1 MTPQAIEA
9 LLVQTGQAFWTA
21 FSGLIWPALA
31 FALIALVVRGRDAL
45 RVARD
50 ATPQVRINLIL
61 FAIDIA
67 IVTPLLVMALT
78 FTGGLIQQAGLRLFS
93 ANTWS
98 AIPNWV
104 VVIIAIFAG
113 DFIAYWRHRLEHTAF
128 VWPTHAIHHS
138 DTHMTWTTGLRFHPL
153 NRLTTALIDTTFL
166 ALLGLPLWALMANN
180 LVRHYYGLFIHM
192 DLPWTYGPLGRVF
205 VSPAMHRWHH
215 IRDANGAGVN
225 FATVFSVFDR
235 AFGTYHVP
243 RPCDVPLGVRDN
255 ISKGALG
262 QLAWPFQAMWRTLQ
276 SGMFNSAD
284 SIRR

>member
-1 MTPQAIEA
+1 MFIDLATKAGA
-9 LLVQTGQAFWTA
+9 SLWAAASDLF
-21 FSGLIWPALA
+21 WPALGFGA
-31 FALIALVVRGRDAL
+31 LALIARGVAAL
-45 RVARD
+45 RAARD
-50 ATPQVRINLIL
+50 AQEEVRINLTL
-61 FAIDIA
+61 FVLDVVLI
-67 IVTPLLVMALT
+67 TPLLVLLLG
-78 FTGGLIQQAGLRLFS
+78 FTGALLQQYGLRLFGPS
-93 ANTWS
+93 AWS
-98 AIPNWV
+98 ALPAWAV
-104 VVIIAIFAG
+104 GFIAIFAG

-192 DLPWTYGPLGRVF
+192 DLPWTYGPLGRAF

-215 IRDANGAGVN
+215 IRDADGAGVN
-225 FATVFSVFDR
+225 FATVFSVFDQ

-243 RPCDVPLGVRDN
+243 RPCDVPLGVHDP
-255 ISKGALG
+255 IGKGALG
-262 QLAWPFQAMWRTLQ
+262 QLAWPFQAMWRALH
-276 SGMFNSAD
+276 SSRFSSAD